1 MFKND
6 DELVNAIITLVQWLA
21 YGLLAAI
28 SAAWFMRYVNE
39 EETEE
44 KSK

>member
-21 YGLLAAI
+21 YGLLAAV
-28 SAAWFMRYVNE
+28 SAAWFMRYMDKSE
-39 EETEE
+39 EQE
-44 KSK
+44 